1 MYDASGLGDKIRVWF
16 RDMAMLF
23 GVVPNLDG
31 YAMNEAV
38 LKALDDRAAFVGAAE
53 KAYKNF
59 RISHPECKCGFGEFR
74 RACMYK
80 NK

>member
-1 MYDASGLGDKIRVWF
+1 LE
-16 RDMAMLF
+16 
-23 GVVPNLDG
+23 G
-31 YAMNEAV
+31 YASSDAV
-38 LKALDDRAAFVGAAE
+38 LKALDDRVALMGAAE

-74 RACMYK
+74 RACMHK